1 MRQVMDET
9 LRMSTLG
16 PYAARYS
23 DKDIVVDGYTV
34 PANTPIIH
42 ALGVSLKNETQWEDV
57 YKCVT
62 HTFTVCQTPT
72 DNTMSSLLNRFD
84 PDHFA
89 PGNPHA
95 RRGPEFCPFG
105 TNSPRKCPGYLF
117 SYFEVTIFASILLH
131 RFTFI
136 PVEGQHVEQ
145 VHGLVTEPKED
156 ILLYVR
162 ARE

>member
-23 DKDIVVDGYTV
+23 DKDMVVDGYTV

-62 HTFTVCQTPT
+62 HTFT
-72 DNTMSSLLNRFD
+72 LFHR
-84 PDHFA
+84 
-89 PGNPHA
+89 HA
-95 RRGPEFCPFG
+95 
-105 TNSPRKCPGYLF
+105 N
-117 SYFEVTIFASILLH
+117 
-131 RFTFI
+131 
-136 PVEGQHVEQ
+136 
-145 VHGLVTEPKED
+145 
-156 ILLYVR
+156 
-162 ARE
+162 

>member
-23 DKDIVVDGYTV
+23 DRDMVVDGYTV

-62 HTFTVCQTPT
+62 HTFTDIYANY
-72 DNTMSSLLNRFD
+72 DNTLSSLHRFD

-95 RRGPEFCPFG
+95 RRGAEFCPFG

-131 RFTFI
+131 HFVFI